1 MEKKP
6 RKHFHSILFSSSFLM
21 TALLVVM
28 ATIGRSYAAAE
39 EDGGTSR
46 ENRSNVELWCVAKNN
61 APDSALQG
69 ALDWVCGHG
78 GADCSAIQPGGP
90 CYEPTDVQ
98 LHASFAFNDYFL
110 KSGLSR
116 QSCDFSGSASLTSL
130 NPSTLSFAGICFCC
144 FRMPSAYSLLHS
156 IMVVVLFPSLFIV
169 ESESAGHGNCLFPS
183 SFSIKNNSS
192 AGDGSL
198 ASVTDST
205 DADTSEGAATNGV
218 RAAVSAAAA
227 GTVVMVLLFTA
238 PPLLPFSSQINKLL
252 HIVELNA

>member
-6 RKHFHSILFSSSFLM
+6 GKHFHSIRFSSSFFM

-28 ATIGRSYAAAE
+28 TTIGGSYAAAE
-39 EDGGTSR
+39 EDGGISR

-98 LHASFAFNDYFL
+98 FHASFAFNDYFL

-130 NPSTLSFAGICFCC
+130 NPS
-144 FRMPSAYSLLHS
+144 
-156 IMVVVLFPSLFIV
+156 
-169 ESESAGHGNCLFPS
+169 HGNCLFPS

-205 DADTSEGAATNGV
+205 DADTSAGAATNAV

-227 GTVVMVLLFTA
+227 GTVIMVGVTTGRNGEPGLIKTRECD
-238 PPLLPFSSQINKLL
+238 SEKRYR
-252 HIVELNA
+252 